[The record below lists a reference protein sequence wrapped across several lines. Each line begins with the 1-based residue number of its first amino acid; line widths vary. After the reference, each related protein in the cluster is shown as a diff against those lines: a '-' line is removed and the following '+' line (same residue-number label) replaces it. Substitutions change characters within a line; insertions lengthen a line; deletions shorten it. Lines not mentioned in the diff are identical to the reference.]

1 VLARVRE
8 LCQQLE
14 LPVQRPAKLGRGQT
28 MTVGFLDAE
37 QTGLGIKDRWDHFA
51 AIVSRAEQVID
62 HLAELQST
70 HP

>member
-1 VLARVRE
+1 
-8 LCQQLE
+8 
-14 LPVQRPAKLGRGQT
+14 

-51 AIVSRAEQVID
+51 AIVARAEQVIE